1 MWAAAGGPLKPV
13 HVRVQF
19 RVDPSELSWARK
31 VPCPPVPL
39 GRFSLKLDS
48 RADKRR
54 TSLSSLLLACV
65 EKFPNNRTAKA
76 ASAILMHSFFIS
88 CSFLSTKKT
97 AERKTRG
104 VGVRSADG

>member
-39 GRFSLKLDS
+39 GSFSLKLDS

-54 TSLSSLLLACV
+54 TSLSSLLLALV
-65 EKFPNNRTAKA
+65 ERLPSTRTAMA
-76 ASAILMHSFFIS
+76 ASAALMHSFFIS

-97 AERKTRG
+97 AERENQGCWRP
-104 VGVRSADG
+104 VR